1 MPISNVLDY
10 KKNNERDKNF
20 CNEQLYEE
28 VSEELRLDIGLV
40 KEVVGSNSKFA
51 KSVIEAGALESF
63 ILPYLGKLKSKP
75 RSLQKAMGKIKR
87 G

>member
-28 VSEELRLDIGLV
+28 VSEELRLDI
-40 KEVVGSNSKFA
+40 EFIA
-51 KSVIEAGALESF
+51 KSYG
-63 ILPYLGKLKSKP
+63 
-75 RSLQKAMGKIKR
+75 
-87 G
+87 